1 MAEQPVKSDT
11 DLVLKAELHTHT
23 DLDPKDRIPHST
35 TQLLDR
41 AADLDYQVIAITL
54 HDRYFDP
61 APYLAYARERGLV
74 LLSGI
79 ERTIA
84 GRHVLLINFG
94 PECASVRTFD
104 DLAKLKARA
113 SGLII
118 APHAFYPI
126 ASALGHRLVSHA
138 PVFDA
143 VELNFM
149 YTRRI
154 DFNRQAVAFAN
165 AHAKPLVGN
174 TDLHRLDQ
182 LGTTYSL
189 VDADPDPD
197 AICDAIRAGRVEV
210 RTEPIGLGRAGLTMT
225 RMVIGGLLG
234 RVGFVGG
241 ISERPGTSGSL
252 DQAARRASR
261 APSSR
266 PDSAAAPR

>member
-1 MAEQPVKSDT
+1 MADQPLKSDT
-11 DLVLKAELHTHT
+11 DLVLKTELHTHT

-41 AADLDYQVIAITL
+41 AADLGYQVIAVTL

-126 ASALGHRLVSHA
+126 ASALRHRLVSHA

-154 DFNRQAVAFAN
+154 DFNRRAVAFAK

-197 AICDAIRAGRVEV
+197 AICDAIRGGRVEV

-241 ISERPGTSGSL
+241 ISERPGTSGSPGP
-252 DQAARRASR
+252 AARRASR

>member
-1 MAEQPVKSDT
+1 
-11 DLVLKAELHTHT
+11 VLKTELHAHT
-23 DLDPKDRIPHST
+23 DLDPKDRIPHTT

-41 AADLDYQVIAITL
+41 AADLGYQVVAVTL

-61 APYLAYARERGLV
+61 APYLPYARERGLV

-84 GRHVLLINFG
+84 RRHVLLINFG

-104 DLAKLKARA
+104 ELARLKARA
-113 SGLII
+113 AGLVI
-118 APHAFYPI
+118 APHAFYPL
-126 ASALGHRLVSHA
+126 ASSLRHRLGSHA
-138 PVFDA
+138 SHFDA
-143 VELNFM
+143 VELNSM

-154 DFNRQAVAFAN
+154 DFNRRAIAMAKTLN
-165 AHAKPLVGN
+165 KPLVGN

-189 VDADPDPD
+189 VDADPEPD

-210 RTEPIGLGRAGLTMT
+210 RTEPIGLGRAGLTIT

-234 RVGFVGG
+234 RAG
-241 ISERPGTSGSL
+241 IG
-252 DQAARRASR
+252 RRQRDWQSR
-261 APSSR
+261 G
-266 PDSAAAPR
+266 

>member
-1 MAEQPVKSDT
+1 MT
-11 DLVLKAELHTHT
+11 GT
-23 DLDPKDRIPHST
+23 ST
-35 TQLLDR
+35 RLPTWPMR
-41 AADLDYQVIAITL
+41 
-54 HDRYFDP
+54 
-61 APYLAYARERGLV
+61 
-74 LLSGI
+74 
-79 ERTIA
+79 
-84 GRHVLLINFG
+84 
-94 PECASVRTFD
+94 ASVVWCCSPASSAPSRDGTCCSSTS
-104 DLAKLKARA
+104 ARNARPCRRSTIWRSSRPVA

-143 VELNFM
+143 VELNLVC
-149 YTRRI
+149 TRRI
-154 DFNRQAVAFAN
+154 DFNRQAVAFAK

-197 AICDAIRAGRVEV
+197 AICDAIRGGRVEV
-210 RTEPIGLGRAGLTMT
+210 RTEPIGLGRAGLIMT

-241 ISERPGTSGSL
+241 ISERPGTSGSP
-252 DQAARRASR
+252 DQAVRRASR